1 MLRKSQ
7 GVQVFEFEEGLL
19 QQQPGSPP
27 QTFRWDQIATVLGG
41 STAHYRTS
49 SIAPLDRGRYRG
61 TRFTYTISRRD
72 GVSAKIAGF
81 YQDPARV
88 SARSRPA
95 ISNDHRESVQRR
107 YAALG
112 EDTARHAATAQL
124 PAAQAAL
131 ARGEELTFG
140 DITISAG
147 GVRAGQRD
155 PVPWTEISD
164 LEVEHGMVRIKQA
177 GKLLSRRPAS
187 KIPNFVLFVTL
198 AGTLRQDGPP

>member
-1 MLRKSQ
+1 MIGVYQGEHALVADNRLVGML
-7 GVQVFEFEEGLL
+7 QVTGMPPAPAREREIEIAIEIDSDAVTRVIARDPRTRRE
-19 QQQPGSPP
+19 QSVIITGSP
-27 QTFRWDQIATVLGG
+27 G
-41 STAHYRTS
+41 
-49 SIAPLDRGRYRG
+49 
-61 TRFTYTISRRD
+61 
-72 GVSAKIAGF
+72 
-81 YQDPARV
+81 
-88 SARSRPA
+88 PA